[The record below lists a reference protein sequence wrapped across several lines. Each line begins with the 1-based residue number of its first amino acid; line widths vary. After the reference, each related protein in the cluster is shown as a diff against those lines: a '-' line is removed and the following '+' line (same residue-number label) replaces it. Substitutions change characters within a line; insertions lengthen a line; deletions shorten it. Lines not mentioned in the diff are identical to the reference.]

1 VSTAEAAPT
10 AGRTFPFEGSSH
22 KGPSPIFRR
31 LRAEA
36 PVTRVAM
43 AGGGHAWLVTRHAD
57 IRRVLGDERFSRS
70 ACYAPGAPAF
80 EGLFQA
86 PPGMI
91 ISLDPPEHT
100 RLRGLAMRA
109 FSTARIEAIR
119 PRIRELVTELLG
131 PLAECSPADLMSG
144 FAAPLAIAVIGEL
157 LGVPATERP
166 RFAGWIRRF
175 ADVRGPEAE
184 AVEARE
190 RLGAYMADLVR
201 ATQTAPGPGVLSALV
216 TARDGAD
223 RLSTEELIG
232 LGYTLLGA
240 GADSTASQLANFV
253 LVLLAD
259 HRDVW
264 RRLGTH
270 PEEVPTAVEELLR
283 MVNLNADD
291 TSGLPRIATV
301 DVTIGGVTVPAGD
314 AVFLAFPSANRDESI
329 FPDADRPC
337 FDRTPNPHLAF
348 GYGAHRCLGA
358 QLARLE
364 IAVALEE
371 LTRTYP
377 DARLA
382 ASEADLRWEVGDV
395 NHRLAALPVLLA
407 G

>member
-1 VSTAEAAPT
+1 
-10 AGRTFPFEGSSH
+10 
-22 KGPSPIFRR
+22 
-31 LRAEA
+31 
-36 PVTRVAM
+36 
-43 AGGGHAWLVTRHAD
+43 
-57 IRRVLGDERFSRS
+57 
-70 ACYAPGAPAF
+70 
-80 EGLFQA
+80 
-86 PPGMI
+86 
-91 ISLDPPEHT
+91 
-100 RLRGLAMRA
+100 
-109 FSTARIEAIR
+109 
-119 PRIRELVTELLG
+119 
-131 PLAECSPADLMSG
+131 
-144 FAAPLAIAVIGEL
+144 
-157 LGVPATERP
+157 
-166 RFAGWIRRF
+166 
-175 ADVRGPEAE
+175 
-184 AVEARE
+184 
-190 RLGAYMADLVR
+190 
-201 ATQTAPGPGVLSALV
+201 
-216 TARDGAD
+216 
-223 RLSTEELIG
+223 
-232 LGYTLLGA
+232 
-240 GADSTASQLANFV
+240 
-253 LVLLAD
+253 
-259 HRDVW
+259 
-264 RRLGTH
+264 
-270 PEEVPTAVEELLR
+270 